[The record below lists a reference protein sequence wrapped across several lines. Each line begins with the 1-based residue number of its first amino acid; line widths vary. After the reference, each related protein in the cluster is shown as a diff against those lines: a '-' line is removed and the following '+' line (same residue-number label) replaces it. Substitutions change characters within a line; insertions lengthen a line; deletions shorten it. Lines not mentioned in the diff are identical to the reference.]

1 MMLYVILVF
10 KLKLPSRH
18 FSDEPENSSL
28 LLPAPTPSTTPI
40 PRTLYKRYRS
50 DSKMTY
56 FLAPPYHLS
65 CNKVACPYCDM
76 RTPRRRP

>member
-56 FLAPPYHLS
+56 FLAPPGCL
-65 CNKVACPYCDM
+65 
-76 RTPRRRP
+76 RTPISKEFRPDFG